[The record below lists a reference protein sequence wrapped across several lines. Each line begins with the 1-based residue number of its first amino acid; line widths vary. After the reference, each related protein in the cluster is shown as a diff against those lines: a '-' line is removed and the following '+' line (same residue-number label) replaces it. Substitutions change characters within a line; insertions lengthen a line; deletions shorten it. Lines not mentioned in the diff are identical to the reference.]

1 MDFIDSGAET
11 YLKITHSV
19 QAAGGGYDREKL
31 FFSRNELA
39 GFISAL
45 RFLDGKL
52 RAGEG
57 VPAGLMVAS
66 LSGDI
71 TFGLSQGS
79 DGPVLAITQRKELVD
94 GKLRVNVVSLAVSEF
109 PMLVSGVEEAMEAWR

>member
-1 MDFIDSGAET
+1 M
-11 YLKITHSV
+11 

-52 RAGEG
+52 RSGEP
-57 VPAGLMVAS
+57 VPQGLTVAS
-66 LSGDI
+66 LSGDV
-71 TFGLSQGS
+71 TFDASPCDGGL
-79 DGPVLAITQRKELVD
+79 L
-94 GKLRVNVVSLAVSEF
+94 LAVTTAARADRQAAF
-109 PMLVSGVEEAMEAWR
+109 RRVAAAY